1 MSQDELQKF
10 INLISRLPGIGQRSA
25 QRIALYLIKNKQEL
39 MLPLGESI
47 KETASVVKKCTNC
60 GILDVIVPCKICSS
74 ENRSKTTICIVE
86 DMADVWAFERS
97 GYHKGLYHVIGG
109 LLSASKNFTEQ
120 DLNLNKLKERIINN
134 QVQEIILALSATIE
148 GQTTAYY
155 IQDSL
160 KETNVK
166 VSKLAQGLPV
176 GGEIEQLDDGTLF
189 SAFKNRVP
197 VTGS

>member
-1 MSQDELQKF
+1 M
-10 INLISRLPGIGQRSA
+10 
-25 QRIALYLIKNKQEL
+25 KNKQEL

-60 GILDVIVPCKICSS
+60 GILDVIAPCKICSS
-74 ENRSKTTICIVE
+74 DNRSKTTICIVE

-148 GQTTAYY
+148 GQSTALV
-155 IQDSL
+155 IKD
-160 KETNVK
+160 
-166 VSKLAQGLPV
+166 KLENQNIRITQLAYGVPV
-176 GGEIEQLDDGTLF
+176 GSEIHYLDDNTLGAALE
-189 SAFKNRVP
+189 SRKNL
-197 VTGS
+197 S

>member
-1 MSQDELQKF
+1 MSQDELQKL

-39 MLPLGESI
+39 MLPLAESV
-47 KETASVVKKCTNC
+47 KDTALAVKKCTNC
-60 GILDVIVPCKICSS
+60 GILDVITPCKICSS
-74 ENRSKTTICIVE
+74 ENRLKTTICIVE

-148 GQTTAYY
+148 GQTTALV
-155 IQDSL
+155 IKD
-160 KETNVK
+160 
-166 VSKLAQGLPV
+166 KLESQNIKITQLAYGVPV
-176 GGEIEQLDDGTLF
+176 GSEIHYLDDNTLGAALE
-189 SAFKNRVP
+189 SRKNL
-197 VTGS
+197 G

>member
-47 KETASVVKKCTNC
+47 KETATAVKKCQDC
-60 GILDVIVPCKICSS
+60 GILDVISPCKICSS
-74 ENRSKTTICIVE
+74 ENRVKKIICIVE

-97 GYHKGLYHVIGG
+97 GFHKGLYQVIGG

-120 DLNLNKLKERIINN
+120 DLKLNLLKERIERHE
-134 QVQEIILALSATIE
+134 VQEVILALSATIE
-148 GQTTAYY
+148 GQTTALV
-155 IQDSL
+155 IKDSL
-160 KETNVK
+160 EKLNIK
-166 VSKLAQGLPV
+166 VTQLAYGVPV
-176 GGEIEQLDDGTLF
+176 GSEIHYLDDNTLGAALE
-189 SAFKNRVP
+189 SRKDL
-197 VTGS
+197 G

>member
-1 MSQDELQKF
+1 MPQDELQKL

-47 KETASVVKKCTNC
+47 RETAAAVKKCDTC
-60 GILDVIVPCKICSS
+60 GILDVITPCKICSS
-74 ENRSKTTICIVE
+74 DSRSKNTICIVE

-120 DLNLNKLKERIINN
+120 DLKLNKLKERIENHK
-134 QVQEIILALSATIE
+134 VQEVILALSATIE
-148 GQTTAYY
+148 GQTTALV
-155 IQDSL
+155 IKDAL
-160 KETNVK
+160 E
-166 VSKLAQGLPV
+166 KLNIKITQLAYGVPV
-176 GGEIEQLDDGTLF
+176 GSEIHYLDDNTLGAALE
-189 SAFKNRVP
+189 SRKNL
-197 VTGS
+197 G

>member
-1 MSQDELQKF
+1 LSQDELQKL

-39 MLPLGESI
+39 MLPLAESV
-47 KETASVVKKCTNC
+47 KDTASAVKKCNNC
-60 GILDVIVPCKICSS
+60 GILDVINPCKICSS
-74 ENRSKTTICIVE
+74 ENRLKTTICIVE

-148 GQTTAYY
+148 GQTTALV
-155 IQDSL
+155 IKD
-160 KETNVK
+160 
-166 VSKLAQGLPV
+166 KLESQNIKITQLAYGVPV
-176 GGEIEQLDDGTLF
+176 GSEIHYLDDNTLGAALE
-189 SAFKNRVP
+189 SRKNL
-197 VTGS
+197 G

>member
-1 MSQDELQKF
+1 
-10 INLISRLPGIGQRSA
+10 
-25 QRIALYLIKNKQEL
+25 

-109 LLSASKNFTEQ
+109 LLSVFIGLYTSFE
-120 DLNLNKLKERIINN
+120 INTSSGPTI
-134 QVQEIILALSATIE
+134 VVVALILFILSLI
-148 GQTTAYY
+148 GIKKRNY
-155 IQDSL
+155 
-160 KETNVK
+160 
-166 VSKLAQGLPV
+166 G
-176 GGEIEQLDDGTLF
+176 
-189 SAFKNRVP
+189 
-197 VTGS
+197 

>member
-39 MLPLGESI
+39 MLPLGDSI
-47 KETASVVKKCTNC
+47 KETATAVKKCENC
-60 GILDVIVPCKICSS
+60 GILDVINPCKVCAS
-74 ENRSKTTICIVE
+74 ENRIKTTICIVE

-120 DLNLNKLKERIINN
+120 DLKLNQLRQRIEKNN
-134 QVQEIILALSATIE
+134 VQEIILALSATIE
-148 GQTTAYY
+148 GQTTALV
-155 IQDSL
+155 IKDSL
-160 KETNVK
+160 E
-166 VSKLAQGLPV
+166 KLSIKITQLAYGVPV
-176 GGEIEQLDDGTLF
+176 GSEIHYLDDNTLGAALE
-189 SAFKNRVP
+189 SRKDL
-197 VTGS
+197 G